1 MLRQSELR
9 KLGVGLWVGAM
20 SIRGVVG
27 GASGFGAVGLGA
39 LGLGALGLGAVGC
52 ASTGD
57 KLRARFAKER
67 GCPESQVL
75 VIPRGGV
82 VYGAEGCGQEAEYV
96 CGTFVSSSMDKSA
109 GSCEE
114 RNLPRQ
120 VRASDAL
127 PPPPRANDPE
137 MPPGSSH

>member
-1 MLRQSELR
+1 MN
-9 KLGVGLWVGAM
+9 
-20 SIRGVVG
+20 
-27 GASGFGAVGLGA
+27 A
-39 LGLGALGLGAVGC
+39 LGLGIALALGVGAC
-52 ASTGD
+52 ASTSD

-67 GCPESQVL
+67 GCPESQVM
-75 VIPRGGV
+75 VSARGGV
-82 VYGAEGCGQEAEYV
+82 VYAAEGCGQATEYI

-127 PPPPRANDPE
+127 PAPPRASDPE
-137 MPPGSSH
+137 TPPGSSH